1 MPVHQL
7 PQSRQLHLSRREF
20 LSRSA
25 AVFASLTLASRSWGA
40 EAVQSSTFA
49 LLSDTHIAAD
59 PDLIARDA
67 NMTANLRQAVGEVC
81 ALEQRPAGVIVSGD
95 CAYLKGLPD
104 DYANFANIVKP
115 LAERE
120 LPLHLLTGNHDDRG
134 PMADALAVLRPED
147 PQVQSR
153 FVSVIESP
161 HVNLFLLDS
170 LTEVDV
176 VTGELGDAQRTW
188 LAHELDARQD
198 KPAVIIGHHNLQ
210 FTAPPEGKRFTGL
223 ADTTEFVE
231 LLQARAHVK
240 AYIFGHTHNWSTTRH
255 GNLHLINLPPVAYV
269 FGEGRPNGWTQ
280 ATFTPT
286 GVTLELQ
293 TIDSAHPLCGE
304 KKELTWA

>member
-7 PQSRQLHLSRREF
+7 PLSRREF

-25 AVFASLTLASRSWGA
+25 AVLASLSIAGRSWGA
-40 EAVQSSTFA
+40 QSVESSTFA
-49 LLSDTHIAAD
+49 LLSDTHIAAN
-59 PDLIARDA
+59 PETIARET
-67 NMTANLRQAVGEVC
+67 NMTANLRQVVGEVC
-81 ALEQRPAGVIVSGD
+81 ALEQKPAGVIVSGD

-104 DYANFANIVKP
+104 DYANFASIVKP
-115 LAERE
+115 LGERG

-134 PMADALAVLRPED
+134 PMAEALAVQRPED

-161 HVNLFLLDS
+161 HANLFLLDS
-170 LTEVDV
+170 LFEVDV
-176 VTGELGDAQRTW
+176 VTGELGEAQRMW
-188 LAHELDARQD
+188 LTRELDARKD

-231 LLQARAHVK
+231 LLEARPHVK
-240 AYIFGHTHNWSTTRH
+240 AYIFGHTHSWSATRH

-269 FGEGRPNGWTQ
+269 FGKDRPNGWTQ

-286 GVTLELQ
+286 GVTLELN
-293 TIDSAHPLCGE
+293 TINSAHPLSGE